1 MQKWNLKVGTDYNLY
16 IILFIVLFQD
26 FVIGLSILV
35 RGTMEEKVRW
45 MFTLY
50 DQDRD
55 GYISRF
61 DYSFFFHLFFW
72 VSPWLRR
79 TTILQFFHIYV
90 DISRILLVHIIWR
103 LLKKC
108 HCLQFLLLNI
118 KLHSSLTSIQPSK
131 RRKNSI

>member
-1 MQKWNLKVGTDYNLY
+1 MQRWNLKVGIAYNFY

-61 DYSFFFHLFFW
+61 DYIFFLLFL

-90 DISRILLVHIIWR
+90 DISRILRVPVHIIWR

>member
-1 MQKWNLKVGTDYNLY
+1 MLRFQKVISKLFIDTRPSSHSLILQRWNLKVESTSYNFY
-16 IILFIVLFQD
+16 IIIVFVLFQD

-61 DYSFFFHLFFW
+61 DYIFFHFFE
-72 VSPWLRR
+72 
-79 TTILQFFHIYV
+79 
-90 DISRILLVHIIWR
+90 
-103 LLKKC
+103 
-108 HCLQFLLLNI
+108 
-118 KLHSSLTSIQPSK
+118 
-131 RRKNSI
+131 